1 MIEYKLLI
9 AVLSGIGMLLFFIL
23 KMRLH
28 AFISLLIASILVG
41 IIAGMDAASIMKSV
55 QNGMASTLGFVATV
69 VGLGAMFGAILEHS
83 GGANVIAS
91 FLVKKLGVQRAP
103 IAMVIAGFIVAIPVF
118 FEVAFLIHSI
128 NLCAV
133 NGSM

>member
-9 AVLSGIGMLLFFIL
+9 AVLSGIGMLLFLIL

-41 IIAGMDAASIMKSV
+41 IIAGMDAAAIMKSV
-55 QNGMASTLGFVATV
+55 QNGMANTLGFVATV

-118 FEVAFLIHSI
+118 LK
-128 NLCAV
+128 
-133 NGSM
+133 